1 VFYCSESFKKNV
13 KTSTYLTIFSH
24 YEAENKAA
32 RAATTTTKTTKFMI
46 RILPAGP
53 QPQKISEDISDRMPE
68 RIAENI

>member
-1 VFYCSESFKKNV
+1 V

-32 RAATTTTKTTKFMI
+32 RAATTTTTKTTKFMI